1 MGVRSWRAVAAVIG
15 IAVAIGATACTT
27 KAKPIIPTPVVS
39 QSSSNPAAPT
49 LAPTP
54 TVARGERVRLGQR
67 LAVRP
72 GSAGRLL
79 AAAATG
85 HPRAHSRLRDP
96 RAGQLSE
103 SRAGAAVG
111 PHRPSDLHVRHGARC
126 SNRGTHRHTFGVRRE
141 ADGYPEAHG
150 YREADGYREA
160 ICTASHASPT
170 PVPLVQV
177 SYITYVDA
185 STAAGRVQTT
195 IEADAASADVSN
207 VSVSGKAAVVLIGP
221 TFSELV
227 MSDLARTIVVEL
239 SPTLVTADKA
249 PAALEAIAA
258 AMLKFGTAP
267 VASASPSAGG
277 SA

>member
-1 MGVRSWRAVAAVIG
+1 MAGLAGLSVA
-15 IAVAIGATACTT
+15 IAATAIGATGCTT

-39 QSSSNPAAPT
+39 QSSSSAAAPT

-54 TVARGERVRLGQR
+54 TVAAASTSALVSASPSAPVLPAGCSQLLPLATLERILGFGILGQVNYLKAAPVPQSGR
-67 LAVRP
+67 TGRVTCTYGTAP
-72 GSAGRLL
+72 G
-79 AAAATG
+79 AAAPTAPTPTPTSTVKPTG
-85 HPRAHSRLRDP
+85 KPT
-96 RAGQLSE
+96 GK
-103 SRAGAAVG
+103 
-111 PHRPSDLHVRHGARC
+111 PS
-126 SNRGTHRHTFGVRRE
+126 
-141 ADGYPEAHG
+141 
-150 YREADGYREA
+150 
-160 ICTASHASPT
+160 ASPT

-207 VSVSGKAAVVLIGP
+207 VSVSGKAAFVLIGP

-249 PAALEAIAA
+249 PAALEGIAA
-258 AMLKFGTAP
+258 AMLKFGAAP
-267 VASASPSAGG
+267 SGSASPSAGG
-277 SA
+277 SS